1 MKTVKQCNFTD
12 LIPILIQKSKSL
24 SHEIK
29 NRIKLNHIFTE
40 FEARA
45 SNQFNFF
52 IKESTK
58 RYLGS
63 KYGTK
68 IEYLLKS
75 SQNRGKKEA
84 NKILNDNFY
93 LNPYIINERKK
104 MLKKSTNELHQNI
117 GDIINK
123 IKGVEN
129 VSKRNNANSLNI
141 KIITENKEKIEKNKN
156 EINNILNQE
165 EKKIGKSFDDYRNIL
180 SRIIPTS
187 KKWFATEETDRE
199 EQENNK
205 IKKIMFFNTPK
216 MELLNY
222 SKAYT
227 HIKTKKEEDDENRI
241 NINKLIPY
249 SISGKNILPRKKD
262 FCYVNPF
269 MSKKN
274 KDSFSLNSTN
284 RLVVQKALN
293 EFNAIKRYKY
303 KNDEITKKLGI
314 GSIPGLKL
322 YEKLI
327 KNNFNQLKS
336 DRKNKNKSIYDSQ
349 KFTGLKPKD
358 ILNYKIQDNLN
369 YLTNFEKN
377 FLKCKDTVPI

>member
-1 MKTVKQCNFTD
+1 M
-12 LIPILIQKSKSL
+12 
-24 SHEIK
+24 
-29 NRIKLNHIFTE
+29 
-40 FEARA
+40 
-45 SNQFNFF
+45 
-52 IKESTK
+52 
-58 RYLGS
+58 GS

-180 SRIIPTS
+180 SRIIPTP

-249 SISGKNILPRKKD
+249 SISGKNILPRNKD